1 MNQSTAAKSDK
12 TEQQADEKPPLWE
25 LIPLAEFKPP
35 SSPAPEAVRSGLHDL
50 WRRLRGGETANN
62 GAEPDV
68 EMERPSQRLL
78 DWAAPE
84 PDWAT
89 TELAGLETGLRGWL
103 DSEAASVGVQTIV
116 DPPMGLVRERL
127 ERWAAEQD
135 YFIITPPT
143 PEQIIADS
151 DEWLGALPLDGGQ
164 RLLLPRLERSFL
176 RHHNGLDL
184 LRRLLYRID
193 RLDPPLLVLCQSWA
207 WPYLCQAVQ
216 IDAVLGA
223 PRTPAPFGD
232 EALHR
237 WLGGSAQDA
246 SPHPVVFREA
256 SNGKTLLEPF
266 TADSAPSST
275 ASAYL
280 KNLAARSR
288 GNPRVAW
295 NIWRSALL
303 ASKDRSV
310 EKEAQ
315 EEAKEDVGYTLWVRP
330 WEQMHLPDLAGS
342 AKSLDGMLLYTL
354 LLHGG
359 LARHLLTDLLPFSP
373 GQLLER
379 LHRLRVAGVVEESGD
394 VWGPTPVG
402 YPAIRRF
409 LEEEGF
415 LVDAL

>member
-1 MNQSTAAKSDK
+1 MAAKTDK
-12 TEQQADEKPPLWE
+12 TDQQADEKPPLWE
-25 LIPLAEFKPP
+25 LIPLTEFKPP

-50 WRRLRGGETANN
+50 WRRLRGGEAAHN

-68 EMERPSQRLL
+68 EMERPSQQLL

-84 PDWAT
+84 PDWAA
-89 TELAGLETGLRGWL
+89 TELAGLEAGLHGWL
-103 DSEAASVGVQTIV
+103 DGEIGSVGVQTIV

-127 ERWAAEQD
+127 ERWAAERD
-135 YFIITPPT
+135 YFLVTPPT
-143 PEQIIADS
+143 PEQIMAGNRD
-151 DEWLGALPLDGGQ
+151 WLDALPLDGSQ
-164 RLLLPRLERSFL
+164 RLLLPRMERSFL

-184 LRRLLYRID
+184 LRRLLDRID
-193 RLDPPLLVLCQSWA
+193 RLHPPLLILCQSWA
-207 WPYLCQAVQ
+207 WSYLCQAVQ

-223 PRTPAPFGD
+223 PLTPGPFGD

-237 WLGGSAQDA
+237 WLGASAQDA
-246 SPHPVVFREA
+246 SPRPLVFREA
-256 SNGKTLLEPF
+256 SDGKTLLEPF
-266 TADSAPSST
+266 APDSAPSST

-295 NIWRSALL
+295 NIWRRTLL
-303 ASKDRSV
+303 AAKDSTV
-310 EKEAQ
+310 EKVAQ
-315 EEAKEDVGYTLWVRP
+315 EIAKEDVGYTLWVRP

-342 AKSLDGMLLYTL
+342 AKSLDGILLYSL
-354 LLHGG
+354 LLHDG
-359 LARHLLTDLLPFSP
+359 LARHLLIDLLPFSP
-373 GQLLER
+373 SQLLDR
-379 LHRLRVAGVVEESGD
+379 LHSLQVAGVVEQNEE